1 MGPAVSGPPAVGGP
15 PDPAPA
21 MPLSDTCLEALR
33 VILLARRFLLEDL
46 LSGGIGVERMFL
58 IEFLYWDFRVLSK
71 QEYEHLFMEL
81 LD

>member
-1 MGPAVSGPPAVGGP
+1 
-15 PDPAPA
+15 

-33 VILLARRFLLEDL
+33 VILLTRRFLLEDL